1 MTLEQKHGTCASNV
15 GAGEHIIISLIWS
28 VDLSI
33 TTDDFR
39 AVSHSA
45 SEIEEKPT
53 IRIDSGVGGASS

>member
-1 MTLEQKHGTCASNV
+1 MTLEQKHGTYASNAW
-15 GAGEHIIISLIWS
+15 AGEHIIISPIWN

-33 TTDDFR
+33 TTDDFG

-45 SEIEEKPT
+45 SEVGEKPT